1 MTTSKQKQRELYFL
15 EIAFRLLKIDNYSIL
30 DANGESP
37 DFIVGI
43 DGHEIGVEVVE
54 IPRPLQKH
62 CSAKTQADLPWIAN
76 RVVEILNER
85 EAPASVLFI
94 GFNGNAAVGK
104 RDIAASE
111 LAAYIYENSKASSA
125 EQVFDLFRLTPNI
138 ERHPALSFVRYVDIQ
153 SADGARSSFVILS
166 GFDSI
171 PLGLDVLKKAID
183 TKAVRLQKYRERC
196 SKTWLL
202 VVLPA
207 MTLAGD
213 FRLPNSGAV
222 AIDSKFD
229 AIYLL
234 DEYRNEAV
242 IVGS

>member
-1 MTTSKQKQRELYFL
+1 M
-15 EIAFRLLKIDNYSIL
+15 
-30 DANGESP
+30 
-37 DFIVGI
+37 
-43 DGHEIGVEVVE
+43 EVVE
-54 IPRPLQKH
+54 ISRPLQKH
-62 CSAKTQADLPWIAN
+62 CSAKTQADLPWIAY
-76 RVVEILNER
+76 RVVEILNDR

-94 GFNGNAAVGK
+94 GFNGNVAVGR

-111 LAAYIYENSKASSA
+111 LAAYIYENTKTSSA
-125 EQVFDLFRLTPNI
+125 EQMFNLFCLAPNI
-138 ERHPALSFVRYVDIQ
+138 ERHPALCFVRYVDIK
-153 SADGARSSFVILS
+153 SVDGALSSFVILS

-171 PLGLDVLKKAID
+171 PLGLDVLTKAID
-183 TKAVRLQKYRERC
+183 SKAIRLQKYRERYN
-196 SKTWLL
+196 KTWLL

-213 FRLPNSGAV
+213 YRLPNGGDV

-229 AIYLL
+229 AVYLL